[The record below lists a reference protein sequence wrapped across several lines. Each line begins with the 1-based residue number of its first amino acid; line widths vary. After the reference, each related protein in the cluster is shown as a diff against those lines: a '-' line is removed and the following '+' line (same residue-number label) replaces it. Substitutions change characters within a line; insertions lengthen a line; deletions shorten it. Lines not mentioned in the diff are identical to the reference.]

1 MRVGGKNDYEVT
13 PRDIS
18 EEGVFATEVR
28 DAILAD
34 LGGVV
39 ALAASGPLGARS
51 NTIFTIAIE
60 AEPTK

>member
-1 MRVGGKNDYEVT
+1 MQVGGKNDYEIT
-13 PRDIS
+13 HRDIS
-18 EEGVFATEVR
+18 EDGVFAPGVR

-39 ALAASGPLGARS
+39 ALAARGPQGQTRS
-51 NTIFTIAIE
+51 TVFTIAIE